1 MIDISCREANDKTFM
16 RKVLLNNFGVT
27 VITTMVEGEQ
37 LMEKAI
43 YDRVSPDINGFYQMD
58 KEENL
63 LLLLQQ
69 TFFDINADILE
80 RMKLRG
86 MDMTLKKEEDTIT
99 VMDHFLEEEKKTMI
113 YKMDEPVSPLI
124 NIAI

>member
-1 MIDISCREANDKTFM
+1 
-16 RKVLLNNFGVT
+16 
-27 VITTMVEGEQ
+27 MVEGEQ

-124 NIAI
+124 NIAIWSNAF